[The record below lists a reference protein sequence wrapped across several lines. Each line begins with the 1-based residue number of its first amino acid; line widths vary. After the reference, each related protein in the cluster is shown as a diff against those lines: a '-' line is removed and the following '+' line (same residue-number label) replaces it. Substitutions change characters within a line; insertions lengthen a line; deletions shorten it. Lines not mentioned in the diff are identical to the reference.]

1 MTEYLR
7 PTIIITGAS
16 KGVGAAC
23 ALAYA
28 KAYPNGLNLVL
39 VARNLAPLEQIKA
52 QLASFTNCQTLIIQA
67 DVALLSDCERIIA
80 QAVERFN
87 AINVL
92 VNNAGVHHRGEFS
105 KLHAQHVAAM
115 VDVNLRAPLVL
126 TSLAL
131 KHMPQNASNA
141 VVMVGSLAGL
151 TPLQGAAT
159 YSGTKAGLRAFTYA
173 LHDELANKNV
183 NIAVVSPGPIDTGF
197 IMDEIDQVE
206 DIVYS
211 QPMSSADQVADAVV
225 QLSHSS
231 KTETA
236 MPKASGKLA
245 TLSYLFPRF
254 RRSVRGLL
262 YRIGAKNKA
271 KYRQAHR
278 K

>member
-1 MTEYLR
+1 MTEYTY
-7 PTIIITGAS
+7 PTILITGAS

-23 ALAYA
+23 AHAYA
-28 KAYPNGLNLVL
+28 NAYPQGVNLVL
-39 VARNLAPLEQIKA
+39 VARNLAPLEQVKM
-52 QLASFTNCQTLIIQA
+52 QLASYTNCQVLLVQA
-67 DVALLSDCERIIA
+67 DVASLGDCERIIA
-80 QAVERFN
+80 QTVEQFN
-87 AINVL
+87 NINVL
-92 VNNAGVHHRGEFS
+92 VNNAGLHHRGEFC
-105 KLHAQHVAAM
+105 KLHAQQVAAM

-126 TSLAL
+126 TSLVL
-131 KHMPQNASNA
+131 EHMQADGPNA

-173 LHDELANKNV
+173 LHDELASQHT

-211 QPMSSADQVADAVV
+211 QPMSSAEQVADAVV
-225 QLSHSS
+225 RLSQSD
-231 KTETA
+231 KTEIA

-245 TLSYLFPRF
+245 TFSYLFPRF

-271 KYRQAHR
+271 KYRQMQR